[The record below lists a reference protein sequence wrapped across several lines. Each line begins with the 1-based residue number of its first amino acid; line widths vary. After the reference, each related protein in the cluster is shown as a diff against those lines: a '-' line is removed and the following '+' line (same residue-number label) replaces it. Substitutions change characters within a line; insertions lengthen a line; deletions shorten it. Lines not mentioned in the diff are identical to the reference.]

1 MARQQ
6 YVVPPDGQRFLM
18 NAATDAI
25 DPPSITGVLN
35 WKGKTCNKDVS
46 RALTAVVVIKN
57 IPFRDLQRALTMGC

>member
-46 RALTAVVVIKN
+46 LSVTFSGRSRWVVSRARGLRLLTA
-57 IPFRDLQRALTMGC
+57 